1 MQFIKK
7 NETTPEEW
15 EQWFTTGNGVRS
27 FNYGADYQNLPNI
40 SQAKE
45 FLLNEQSNLCAYC
58 QRELKKEEASIEHI
72 IPKSHNL
79 ELSTNYFNLVA
90 VCKET
95 SIDPNT
101 GRKCCEPERGNR
113 LLPPIFYYQDAQV
126 TQNSNHRYFVVY
138 QDGTIAPKHD
148 LKPEIKNQVQAFIE
162 ILNLNHSNLSEQR
175 SDMLK
180 GILDVFVLLDK
191 KEKNN
196 FLQAQMNRL
205 LHNTSEPFR
214 QYLLIYIATRRGIN

>member
-7 NETTPEEW
+7 RDIPPREW
-15 EQWFTTGNGVRS
+15 EQWFTTANGVRS

-40 SQAKE
+40 SQAKV

-58 QRELKKEEASIEHI
+58 QRKLTNEIASIEHI

-95 SIDPNT
+95 SVDSNT
-101 GRKCCEPERGNR
+101 GRKYCEPERGNT
-113 LLPPIFYYQDAQV
+113 LLPPIIYYQDAQV

-138 QDGTIAPKHD
+138 QDGTIAPKYD
-148 LKPEIKNQVQAFIE
+148 LRIDIKNQVQSFIE
-162 ILNLNHSNLSEQR
+162 ILNLNHSDLLKQR
-175 SDMLK
+175 SDMLS
-180 GILDVFVLLDK
+180 GILEGFVAIPVRQK
-191 KEKNN
+191 KD

-205 LHNTSEPFR
+205 LDNISESFR

>member
-7 NETTPEEW
+7 KETTPEEW

-45 FLLNEQSNLCAYC
+45 FLLNEQLNLCAYC
-58 QRELKKEEASIEHI
+58 QRELTLETASIEHI

-101 GRKCCEPERGNR
+101 GRKCCEPERGNT
-113 LLPPIFYYQDAQV
+113 LLPPIIYYQDAQV
-126 TQNSNHRYFVVY
+126 TEGGNHKYFNVSKN
-138 QDGTIAPKHD
+138 GWIFPKHD
-148 LKPEIKNQVQAFIE
+148 LKPDIKNQVQAFIE
-162 ILNLNHSNLSEQR
+162 ILNLNHSQLVSTRKEMLS
-175 SDMLK
+175 
-180 GILDVFVLLDK
+180 GILEPFAAIPLHQKKGFLEMKMRNLL
-191 KEKNN
+191 
-196 FLQAQMNRL
+196 R
-205 LHNTSEPFR
+205 NTSEPFR
-214 QYLLIYIATRRGIN
+214 QYLLIYISTRRGIN